1 VRAGFDARWYN
12 DSGVGV
18 YVAQLLRAMS
28 ESGKVDLVVYED
40 PRNPVPGL
48 DGLPM
53 ERVPVTAPKYSLAEQ
68 FALYRRA
75 RRDKLDVFH
84 SPFYVVPV
92 AVGCPVIVT
101 FHDLIPFLFPIYSAP
116 KQWMVKMGYRWAAK
130 HSTRIITVSQ
140 QTAADTERILKAS
153 PGRITAIP
161 NAVLRDVFH
170 PGDDEGELQILRRE
184 YGVAPPYA
192 VVASARNWKTK
203 NLGSATMALMK
214 VRARTGIEFKI
225 LAYGPREGI
234 DAVRREHK
242 DPPNLV
248 EAGYVTAKKLAIIFR
263 HAHVF
268 VMPSLYE
275 GFGLPLLEAMSCG
288 CAVVTSNRGSL
299 LEVAG
304 PGAQTFDPLDVDGM
318 ARAIAQLFINPAEL
332 ARWRAQALERA
343 QAFSWSRAAEAT
355 MGVYRQAMGGN
366 R

>member
-18 YVAQLLRAMS
+18 YVAQLLCAMGT
-28 ESGKVDLVVYED
+28 SGEVDLVVYED

-48 DGLPM
+48 DGLRI
-53 ERVPVTAPKYSLAEQ
+53 ERVPITAPKYSVAEQ
-68 FALYRRA
+68 FAFYRRA
-75 RRDKLDVFH
+75 HRDRLDVFH

-92 AVGCPVIVT
+92 AVGCPVVVT
-101 FHDLIPFLFPIYSAP
+101 FHDLIPFLFRIYPAP

-140 QTAADTERILKAS
+140 HTAADTERILKA
-153 PGRITAIP
+153 PPDRITAIP
-161 NAVLRDVFH
+161 NAVSRNVFH
-170 PGDDEGELQILRRE
+170 PGDDAGELQVLQRE

-203 NLGSATMALMK
+203 NLQSATMALMK
-214 VRARTGIEFKI
+214 VWARTGIEFKI

-234 DAVRREHK
+234 DAMRRESK
-242 DPPNLV
+242 DPLKLV
-248 EAGYVTAKKLAIIFR
+248 EAGYVTAKELAIIFR

-288 CAVVTSNRGSL
+288 CPVVTSNGGSL

-304 PGAQTFDPLDVDGM
+304 PGAQTFDPFDVDGM
-318 ARAIAQLFINPAEL
+318 SRAIAQLFIDPAKL
-332 ARWRAQALERA
+332 AHWRARALERA
-343 QAFSWSRAAEAT
+343 GEFSWSRAAEAT
-355 MGVYRQAMGGN
+355 IEVYRQAIGGN
-366 R
+366 S